1 MALVTIFEEAVYQ
14 SVALDVTQIFL
25 GVTHVHLDVSE
36 MLPTRRFQDRRMVYS
51 SHPPHHPSSPNLIFL
66 EVLYF
71 RMWHQLSLQWHEPE
85 TKESFTSLAPSLSPN
100 PTHHGFFHI
109 RFKCIFI
116 IPFHRHH
123 FSLNFDH
130 FLLKPLLSITDLVQ
144 LWGLNFYTYKLRTV
158 WHLVSIYQMYD
169 NIIKVV
175 YYFVSRVSSCCKIY
189 FKILNIVLQ
198 YKWDHR
204 CPL

>member
-1 MALVTIFEEAVYQ
+1 MLFSKRIFFLLANIYVSSSRLSSTLLFLCAPSKDNFIFAMALVTIFEEAVYQ

-130 FLLKPLLSITDLVQ
+130 LLLNLLLSITDLVR
-144 LWGLNFYTYKLRTV
+144 L
-158 WHLVSIYQMYD
+158 
-169 NIIKVV
+169 
-175 YYFVSRVSSCCKIY
+175 
-189 FKILNIVLQ
+189 
-198 YKWDHR
+198 
-204 CPL
+204 